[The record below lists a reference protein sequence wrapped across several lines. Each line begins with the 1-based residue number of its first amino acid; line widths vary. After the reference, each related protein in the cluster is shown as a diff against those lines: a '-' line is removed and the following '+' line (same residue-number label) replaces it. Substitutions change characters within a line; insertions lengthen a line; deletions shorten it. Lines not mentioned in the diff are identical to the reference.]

1 MQASITEVHKHIMTI
16 NRDFKENVIKKVHT
30 VKLNDTDMLN
40 KKIEELKQQEGKELL
55 QLNKHYMELDL
66 KCKKLDRKNDRYE
79 TVIGSLIDLWAKKH
93 KQKKILKT
101 MAEDASSEAKL
112 GRLEQYCADFYDR
125 GLIRRAMK
133 GLKLYANMA
142 GNKNYERRLKEK
154 INIEVNAKVE
164 EKQNQLKFLE
174 AMVRELE
181 EKYRIELR
189 KKAILKSQCDQAY
202 LRGVT

>member
-1 MQASITEVHKHIMTI
+1 
-16 NRDFKENVIKKVHT
+16 
-30 VKLNDTDMLN
+30 
-40 KKIEELKQQEGKELL
+40 
-55 QLNKHYMELDL
+55 MELDL